1 MQPTNI
7 LTFLA
12 VSTFSFT
19 ELPSVQFS
27 PCTSSTYWVYRCWT
41 WLFFFPQWKIGF
53 LIRGKCLFSLK
64 IVITFFPLVT
74 KLIWDSFTW
83 MSFFFFFFPFF
94 PKACVGEKC
103 VRASENCSTCMFWIK
118 SWISWKGWDKESSK
132 IWKIKLIF
140 KYVYIWWTF
149 PSLRKGQA
157 GPPAL
162 FTSGCSICPTLR
174 DQPWCCLRS
183 VFVSE
188 VGFINLNMLSN
199 ETTSPTSSSEKKS
212 WSSYSFLIEKL
223 PYRKMSCV
231 CCWVRSASP
240 WTQRLLSRWLKQDNF
255 CTECLDSI

>member
-94 PKACVGEKC
+94 PKACMGEKC

-118 SWISWKGWDKESSK
+118 SWISWKGWDKDSSK
-132 IWKIKLIF
+132 IWKIKLNIQVCLYLVNVSLPEEGTSRSSCAV
-140 KYVYIWWTF
+140 YVW
-149 PSLRKGQA
+149 
-157 GPPAL
+157 L
-162 FTSGCSICPTLR
+162 FHLPHTQWPTL
-174 DQPWCCLRS
+174 
-183 VFVSE
+183 
-188 VGFINLNMLSN
+188 ML
-199 ETTSPTSSSEKKS
+199 PQI
-212 WSSYSFLIEKL
+212 SFCFRGGIHQLE
-223 PYRKMSCV
+223 YAEQ
-231 CCWVRSASP
+231 WNHF
-240 WTQRLLSRWLKQDNF
+240 TYF
-255 CTECLDSI
+255 